1 MKRHGRF
8 AFLSF
13 VISTALLG
21 CNDNNN
27 DSRVP
32 PVSSTTT
39 LKGVVLGVG
48 VIQGAT
54 VCLDKNDSLTCES
67 GEPQT
72 VSNSQG
78 EYTLPDIPT
87 SELTTYPVIASV
99 TTQAT
104 DLATPK
110 VAIQK
115 PYTLTTPIGQQ
126 NVISPLTS
134 LVAEVVRQYPLLTA
148 EMSAKKIVK
157 RMTFE
162 EQGDILLKNYMAS
175 TPAKELAHVVI
186 KNLSESTDFFNKS
199 VPKEKASARQA
210 YTLSIRRMLNWIP
223 HTWQFKDYTTFST
236 DELMTSTIGDF
247 YDIEYL
253 IKTIPQKSSQKI
265 DEKSRFFTVERL
277 GKDFYQEPSRRLDYI
292 ELNFQKDAE
301 NIYNIIGVSKS
312 IDVNQQI
319 TLLPASEYPDFFLP
333 RDSNYYLTQKNR
345 YYLTESGASLPMKN
359 VLTASN
365 HQLMEVNL
373 SGISIH
379 LFYPESLAYSFNTG
393 FGYNNLLENA
403 DATKTFPDLSAFYI
417 LQQVSDKVFY
427 TYDAT
432 PVSTANNLS
441 ELKQTGVLLPDIGCG
456 GGGVTIVRKEPNG
469 KRVKEDLDRVSGWN
483 GDLSGDENSFKLNTD
498 GTLKIQSLVNRRTI
512 IDEDGTG
519 TIMIGSSL
527 LPNRNTISSE
537 NIETPI
543 YLTVTWQQTTLFGH
557 PAIVLNPP
565 TQCPNE
571 NQKFYVELNNH
582 VYAGEVIPAG
592 TVTQY
597 PLFNQTA
604 FDAIKAAIPL

>member
-13 VISTALLG
+13 VMSTALLG

-27 DSRVP
+27 DSRVL

-48 VIQGAT
+48 MIQGAT

-78 EYTLPDIPT
+78 EYTLPDIST

-110 VAIQK
+110 VAIEK

-148 EMSAKKIVK
+148 EMGAKKIAK
-157 RMTFE
+157 HMTFE
-162 EQGDILLKNYMAS
+162 AQGDILLKNYMAS

-186 KNLSESTDFFNKS
+186 KNLSESTDFFHKS

-223 HTWQFKDYTTFST
+223 QAWQFKDYTTFST
-236 DELMTSTIGDF
+236 DELMTSFIGDF

-265 DEKSRFFTVERL
+265 DDKSRFFTVDL
-277 GKDFYQEPSRRLDYI
+277 LPSRRLDYS
-292 ELNFQKDAE
+292 ELSFQKDAE
-301 NIYNIIGVSKS
+301 NIYNIIGVRKS

-319 TLLPASEYPDFFLP
+319 TLLSAAE
-333 RDSNYYLTQKNR
+333 NNR

-379 LFYPESLAYSFNTG
+379 LFYPRSLAYSFNDG
-393 FGYNNLLENA
+393 FGNDYLLKNA
-403 DATKTFPDLSAFYI
+403 DATKTFPKLSEFYI
-417 LQQVSDKVFY
+417 LQQVSDKAFY

-441 ELKQTGVLLPDIGCG
+441 ELKQTGVPLLFGCG
-456 GGGVTIVRKEPNG
+456 HYVGGVTIFSKDGNG
-469 KRVKEDLDRVSGWN
+469 KLRIVEDLDNVGNWVENPS
-483 GDLSGDENSFKLNTD
+483 DDENRVKLTKLNAD
-498 GTLKIQSLVNRRTI
+498 GTLKIQSFVNRKTVI
-512 IDEDGTG
+512 EET
-519 TIMIGSSL
+519 SS
-527 LPNRNTISSE
+527 IE
-537 NIETPI
+537 NIQTSI

-604 FDAIKAAIPL
+604 FGAIKAAIPL